1 MKSKGQPRKRMAHV
15 YDLCKGKNICEGGDE
30 MDIGSEQ
37 ADNPN
42 AKKSHGGC
50 GRYQPN
56 IRRMGLELTA
66 EWKHINED
74 TQEKK
79 IVLTAERVHEVFR
92 HITDE
97 ECYIM
102 GMDAKFSRPD
112 WMVCT
117 VLPVPPLCVRP
128 AVVMFGS
135 ARNQDDLTHKLADIL
150 KANNELIKN
159 EQSGAAAH
167 ILSENVK
174 MLQFHVAT
182 LTDNDM
188 PGLPKAMQKS
198 GRPLKAIKARLK
210 GKEGRIRGNLMGK
223 RVDFSARTVITP
235 DPNLRIDQVGVPR
248 SIAQNLTFP
257 EIVTPF
263 NIDKMQELVSRGNSQ
278 YPGAKYI
285 IRENGDRIDLRF
297 HPKPSDL
304 HLQCGYK
311 VERHIRDGDL
321 VVFNRQPSLHKM
333 SMMGHKV
340 KVLPWSTFRMN
351 LSDTSPYNA
360 DFDGDEMN
368 LHVPQSME
376 TRAEVLNIHLTPRQ
390 IITPQS
396 NKPCMGI
403 VQVNIS
409 IFLHMYDVT
418 CVKIIYI
425 YF

>member
-1 MKSKGQPRKRMAHV
+1 MLHPRH
-15 YDLCKGKNICEGGDE
+15 
-30 MDIGSEQ
+30 GSEICQ
-37 ADNPN
+37 AGLDDHYRGAGAAARSQTGRGHVWLRQEPGKAN
-42 AKKSHGGC
+42 ANEVHTFSEESDFSTKV
-50 GRYQPN
+50 N
-56 IRRMGLELTA
+56 IHFPSL
-66 EWKHINED
+66 I
-74 TQEKK
+74 
-79 IVLTAERVHEVFR
+79 
-92 HITDE
+92 
-97 ECYIM
+97 
-102 GMDAKFSRPD
+102 
-112 WMVCT
+112 
-117 VLPVPPLCVRP
+117 
-128 AVVMFGS
+128 
-135 ARNQDDLTHKLADIL
+135 QDDLTHKLADII
-150 KANNELIKN
+150 KANNELIRN
-159 EQSGAAAH
+159 EHGGAAAH
-167 ILSENVK
+167 IISENVK

-182 LTDNDM
+182 LIDNDM

-198 GRPLKAIKARLK
+198 GRPLKALKARLK

-263 NIDKMQELVSRGNSQ
+263 NIDKMQELVRRGNSQ

-285 IRENGDRIDLRF
+285 IRDTGERIDLRF

-333 SMMGHKV
+333 SMMGHRV

-376 TRAEVLNIHLTPRQ
+376 TRAEIMNIHLTPRQ
-390 IITPQS
+390 IITPQA

-403 VQVNIS
+403 VQVTNA
-409 IFLHMYDVT
+409 FLRQVSQAVLVLT
-418 CVKIIYI
+418 
-425 YF
+425 